1 MHIQNKNTGF
11 QYEQYT
17 PDFIDYWDDLVGW
30 ELREKAESGFY
41 LRLLN
46 AYGSKTV
53 ADVACGTG
61 FHSISLAKCG
71 FEVTATDGSKNMV
84 KKTSENARQL
94 GVNLK
99 DTRTADWINLS
110 RYLGKNSFDAVI
122 CLGNSFTHLF
132 EHEARR
138 DALGEFYKV
147 VKPGG
152 VVVIDHRNYDSMLEH
167 GYTSKHNYYYSGK
180 GVDAYPAELNRHLA
194 RFEYV
199 FPDGAKF
206 QLKMYPLR
214 QGYISH
220 LLEDAGFVNVDRYG
234 DFEKPFDRNEV
245 DFIQQVAYKPKKA
258 NSDLH
263 Y

>member
-1 MHIQNKNTGF
+1 MGIRNENTGLEH
-11 QYEQYT
+11 EQYT
-17 PDFIDYWDDLVGW
+17 LDFVDYWDDLVGW
-30 ELREKAESGFY
+30 DKREEAEGGFY
-41 LRLLN
+41 QRLMS
-46 AYGSKTV
+46 ASGVQTV

-61 FHSISLAKCG
+61 FHSITLAKSG
-71 FEVTATDGSKNMV
+71 FDVTAADGSDNMVRKTEENAKNMGVQLQGTTTCDWV
-84 KKTSENARQL
+84 K
-94 GVNLK
+94 
-99 DTRTADWINLS
+99 LS
-110 RYLGKNSFDAVI
+110 RDLGANTFDAVL

-138 DALGEFYKV
+138 DALEEFFQV

-180 GVDAYPAELNRHLA
+180 GVDAYPAELNRYLA

-214 QGYISH
+214 QDYVSH
-220 LLEDAGFVNVDRYG
+220 LLEDAGFINVDRYG
-234 DFEKPFDRNEV
+234 DFEKPYDREEV
-245 DFIQQVAYKPKKA
+245 DFIQQVAYKPRQP
-258 NSDLH
+258 
-263 Y
+263 